1 MANFTVTPNMSMN
14 NPTVGVDTG
23 PDYANNIKGAIDIID
38 AHDHTGGPT
47 KGINI
52 VSAAININADLTI
65 NSNNLTNIRSTRFT
79 QESATLSG
87 GGDVGCLYDVNG
99 DLYWNNGSGTAV
111 KVTSG
116 TAINVAGASNQVYPY
131 TTIATNWTILNT
143 DTYVLLDTDTTLSR
157 SITLPLANSVTAGRY
172 YIIKDKTGSAA
183 TNNITILRAGS
194 DTLDGA
200 TSFVING
207 NYASQSIMS
216 DGVSSWRLVRHII
229 PMVGDVTGTNAVSTV
244 AKIQGNAVIST
255 TLSATQDGYVMSWV
269 NGSGQIQYIKYAGD
283 VTGSPGASTVVA
295 IQGNAVKSGAL
306 GSAQD
311 GYVLEW
317 INASSQAQWKPL
329 STGTVNLAGDVT
341 GTTATSVVSKI
352 DGATVPAAG
361 SLTTG
366 NVLQVSG
373 SSALSYSPV
382 NLAGGTNY
390 VSGAL
395 PTANQV
401 SQSMGG
407 DVNGTTAASTVVAIT
422 GSASAVPIA
431 STGNIITWASTT
443 TAPGIKQS
451 DLATG
456 SGTGATLTI
465 QAQNETGT
473 TSIGGGLTLK
483 SGTGTSTT
491 GTVTIAAGST
501 TMVTATTS
509 GVVIGTSTTNQT
521 YSGGVVDGYTVI
533 AGTSTIGDG
542 YDIILINSAA
552 SRTINL
558 PNPASCGAG
567 SALARVFMIKDKSGT
582 LNTNPATL
590 VRFGSELIDGYA
602 GSKTLNSNYGTWTL
616 LTDGINWWI

>member
-1 MANFTVTPNMSMN
+1 
-14 NPTVGVDTG
+14 
-23 PDYANNIKGAIDIID
+23 
-38 AHDHTGGPT
+38 
-47 KGINI
+47 
-52 VSAAININADLTI
+52 
-65 NSNNLTNIRSTRFT
+65 
-79 QESATLSG
+79 
-87 GGDVGCLYDVNG
+87 
-99 DLYWNNGSGTAV
+99 
-111 KVTSG
+111 
-116 TAINVAGASNQVYPY
+116 
-131 TTIATNWTILNT
+131 
-143 DTYVLLDTDTTLSR
+143 
-157 SITLPLANSVTAGRY
+157 
-172 YIIKDKTGSAA
+172 
-183 TNNITILRAGS
+183 
-194 DTLDGA
+194 
-200 TSFVING
+200 
-207 NYASQSIMS
+207 
-216 DGVSSWRLVRHII
+216 
-229 PMVGDVTGTNAVSTV
+229 
-244 AKIQGNAVIST
+244 
-255 TLSATQDGYVMSWV
+255 
-269 NGSGQIQYIKYAGD
+269 
-283 VTGSPGASTVVA
+283 
-295 IQGNAVKSGAL
+295 
-306 GSAQD
+306 
-311 GYVLEW
+311 
-317 INASSQAQWKPL
+317 
-329 STGTVNLAGDVT
+329 
-341 GTTATSVVSKI
+341 
-352 DGATVPAAG
+352 
-361 SLTTG
+361 
-366 NVLQVSG
+366 
-373 SSALSYSPV
+373 
-382 NLAGGTNY
+382 
-390 VSGAL
+390 
-395 PTANQV
+395 
-401 SQSMGG
+401 MGG